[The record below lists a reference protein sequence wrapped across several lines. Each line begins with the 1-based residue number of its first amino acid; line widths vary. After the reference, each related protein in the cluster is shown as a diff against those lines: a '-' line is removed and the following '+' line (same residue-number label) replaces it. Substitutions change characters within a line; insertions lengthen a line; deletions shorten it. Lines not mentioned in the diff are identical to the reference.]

1 MRYRELGKTGLK
13 VSEIGLGAE
22 WLERHNEEEVKQIL
36 NSKERLVFID
46 NGSEEIVARYEDLPD
61 IIVDVNEKLGHTE
74 NLKVY
79 DFDNPNID
87 KPILTTIGFF
97 LDKCDPDVRKDIID
111 RLVNLQTGVE
121 EVKDY
126 KVIDEDMLDDVMNEI
141 DEEME
146 R

>member
-1 MRYRELGKTGLK
+1 MNENQGILK
-13 VSEIGLGAE
+13 MY
-22 WLERHNEEEVKQIL
+22 NEEEIKQLL
-36 NSKERLVFID
+36 NSNERLVYID

-79 DFDNPNID
+79 DFDNLLLD
-87 KPILTTIGFF
+87 TPILTTIGYF
-97 LDKCDPDVRKDIID
+97 LDKCDPKVREDIID
-111 RLVNLQTGVE
+111 RLVDLQTGVA

-126 KVIDEDMLDDVMNEI
+126 KVIDEDMLDDIRIAME
-141 DEEME
+141 EEME

>member
-1 MRYRELGKTGLK
+1 MNENQGILK
-13 VSEIGLGAE
+13 MY
-22 WLERHNEEEVKQIL
+22 NEEEIKQLL
-36 NSKERLVFID
+36 NSNERLVYID
-46 NGSEEIVARYEDLPD
+46 DGTDEIVARYEDLPD

-79 DFDNPNID
+79 DFVNPNID
-87 KPILTTIGFF
+87 KPILTTIVFF

-111 RLVNLQTGVE
+111 RLVDLQTGVE
-121 EVKDY
+121 KVKDY
-126 KVIDEDMLDDVMNEI
+126 KVIDEDMLDDVMNEL

>member
-1 MRYRELGKTGLK
+1 M
-13 VSEIGLGAE
+13 
-22 WLERHNEEEVKQIL
+22 
-36 NSKERLVFID
+36 
-46 NGSEEIVARYEDLPD
+46 
-61 IIVDVNEKLGHTE
+61 
-74 NLKVY
+74 
-79 DFDNPNID
+79 
-87 KPILTTIGFF
+87 
-97 LDKCDPDVRKDIID
+97 KDIID

>member
-1 MRYRELGKTGLK
+1 MIIPNVTPIVTPDVAPTNTPFFHPNTRTIK
-13 VSEIGLGAE
+13 
-22 WLERHNEEEVKQIL
+22 IL
-36 NSKERLVFID
+36 NIFLIE
-46 NGSEEIVARYEDLPD
+46 
-61 IIVDVNEKLGHTE
+61 
-74 NLKVY
+74 
-79 DFDNPNID
+79 NPNID
-87 KPILTTIGFF
+87 KPLLTTIGYF

-126 KVIDEDMLDDVMNEI
+126 KVIDEDMLFDVRIAM

>member
-1 MRYRELGKTGLK
+1 MNENQGILK
-13 VSEIGLGAE
+13 MY
-22 WLERHNEEEVKQIL
+22 NEEEIKQLL
-36 NSKERLVFID
+36 NSNERLVYID
-46 NGSEEIVARYEDLPD
+46 DGTDEIVARYEDLPD

-79 DFDNPNID
+79 DFDNQLLD
-87 KPILTTIGFF
+87 KPILTTIGYFW
-97 LDKCDPDVRKDIID
+97 DKCDPKVREDIID

-121 EVKDY
+121 QVKDY
-126 KVIDEDMLDDVMNEI
+126 KVIDEDMLFDVRIAM